1 MTIFKTF
8 LKIINKYK
16 ITVIIYTTI
25 LLIFGIFNITTNDS
39 AIDFSSS
46 KPNILII
53 NNDSDKGLTRCL
65 INYLKENANI
75 IENKTTEEE
84 IDDAIFYRE
93 ANYVI
98 YIPKGYNELFM
109 TGENP
114 TINIKSTGDYQA
126 SLANLIL
133 ERFLNMAN
141 IYQKNNFS
149 EEEIIKNINSSL
161 NNSTNITLTSKLDRE
176 VLLKASNYFN
186 FASYSL
192 MAGAIQ
198 IICLVLSTFRNK
210 NILKRTIV
218 SGLDY
223 KTYNRKLLLANSIFS
238 IVLWLFYILLS
249 FILIGDIMFT
259 TQGLLFVVNSFIFTI
274 IATIIAFL
282 IGNLITDKN
291 AINGIVNTIALGSAF
306 LCGAFVPQEYLP
318 TSVLN
323 IAHILPSYWFIASNE
338 LIKKLELVNFETL
351 KPIIINFS
359 ILVLFG
365 VIFIIITLTS
375 TKKKQ
380 KVL

>member
-39 AIDFSSS
+39 AMDFSSS

>member
-39 AIDFSSS
+39 AMDFSSS

-306 LCGAFVPQEYLP
+306 LCGALFLK
-318 TSVLN
+318 N
-323 IAHILPSYWFIASNE
+323 IYQLAF
-338 LIKKLELVNFETL
+338 LI
-351 KPIIINFS
+351 
-359 ILVLFG
+359 
-365 VIFIIITLTS
+365 
-375 TKKKQ
+375 
-380 KVL
+380 